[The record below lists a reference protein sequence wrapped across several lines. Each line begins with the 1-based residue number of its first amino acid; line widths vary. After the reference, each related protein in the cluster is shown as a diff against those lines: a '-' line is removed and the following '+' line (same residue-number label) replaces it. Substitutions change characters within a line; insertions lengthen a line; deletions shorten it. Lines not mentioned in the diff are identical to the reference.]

1 MLNQISNDNFLFLLV
16 ACLVAIALVGIIAI
30 VITLII
36 QKGKTRRTEILSEKV
51 TPRKKNKIIEKQ
63 LKKEIEN
70 KGNIIQ
76 LAEHIADKLGK

>member
-51 TPRKKNKIIEKQ
+51 SPRKKNKIIEKQ